1 MTLFELG
8 SGRVRLVQPMQP
20 RASTFTSEVRAV
32 VAHNLQAVVP
42 EPLFVVHEHDGREGS
57 GLPDIL
63 ALDPTGRPVT
73 IEVVHQLDHDAFL
86 SALRRA
92 GTAGRMT
99 ESDFG
104 QVYQANDPSRFARDF
119 SAFRSGLPFGIHAP
133 QRAGPRIVVLCADI
147 APEAHDAADFW
158 QSRGGRL
165 DILQVGVILGEDQAR
180 ILVVSPHASH
190 ESRRRMPEPTGLRLV
205 HGGMFE
211 PDTTSAQPIVDD
223 HRAAVNDDIRPTP
236 PLAPSVAQ
244 TMPRPRTDSSWSSTG
259 KDSWSSSTGKD
270 SWSSDKDSSWSSA
283 STDSSW
289 STGRE
294 SSWSASTDS
303 SWSSSTDSSWSSAS
317 ASRPSSSSSRDDGAR
332 TALAD
337 PPSRS
342 ASRVD
347 EPLAPAEP
355 AVLRKFDILAAPLGL
370 PPALDDRPHL
380 ARTSTVAYPELVE
393 LVNEVGPTQLV
404 WLRRRRGERLIA
416 RLRIDGL
423 IELPDGR
430 RFDDPSAAASAAA
443 RSEGEFD
450 GWTSWRLGDRGPT
463 LAEAI
468 AERHPF

>member
-1 MTLFELG
+1 MPLFELG

-20 RASTFTSEVRAV
+20 RASTFTAEVRAV
-32 VAHNLQAVVP
+32 VTHNLQAVVP

-57 GLPDIL
+57 GLPDLL

-99 ESDFG
+99 ETDFG
-104 QVYQANDPSRFARDF
+104 QVYQPTDPSRFARDF
-119 SAFRSGLPFGIHAP
+119 NTFRAGLPFGIQAP
-133 QRAGPRIVVLCADI
+133 HRAGPRIVVLCADI

-158 QSRGGRL
+158 QARGGRL
-165 DILQVGVILGEDQAR
+165 DILQVGVVIGEDETRLLA
-180 ILVVSPHASH
+180 IGPYATH

-211 PDTTSAQPIVDD
+211 PDITSAQPIVEE
-223 HRAAVNDDIRPTP
+223 HRAAVNDDVRPTP
-236 PLAPSVAQ
+236 PLSPAVAQ
-244 TMPRPRTDSSWSSTG
+244 TMPRPRTDSSWSAAG
-259 KDSWSSSTGKD
+259 
-270 SWSSDKDSSWSSA
+270 KDSSWSSGK
-283 STDSSW
+283 DSSW
-289 STGRE
+289 SSGGSD
-294 SSWSASTDS
+294 SSWSSGDS
-303 SWSSSTDSSWSSAS
+303 SWSSSK
-317 ASRPSSSSSRDDGAR
+317 SRPTAREPEPAR
-332 TALAD
+332 TALAE
-337 PPSRS
+337 PPRS
-342 ASRVD
+342 ADSSSF
-347 EPLAPAEP
+347 EPLGPAEP
-355 AVLRKFDILAAPLGL
+355 AVLRKLDILAAPLGL

-404 WLRRRRGERLIA
+404 WLRRRRGERIIA

-450 GWTSWRLGDRGPT
+450 GWTSWRLGDHGPT

-468 AERHPF
+468 QERHPF